1 MAPCRLLRLGWGLE
15 RPSASRLAAALCASV
30 VALALAPAADAT
42 SASLVGINYGR
53 VGNNLPP
60 PQSVLPLLEGLGIG
74 RVRMYDADPAVLRAF
89 SRTGVEL
96 VIGVP
101 DESLA
106 AVADPGGAAQ
116 WLKQNILP
124 FLPDTKIAVLTVG
137 NEVLTGSNSSTLSR
151 ALLPAMQSL
160 HDAVGALGLGKQI
173 TVTTAHNL
181 GVLGTSYPP
190 SAGAFRKDLL
200 PFLCP
205 ILDYHA
211 RTGSPFLVNA
221 YPYFAYSGD
230 TRGVQLDYALLEPGY
245 PGVPDPNSRLHYPN
259 LLVAQVDAVYHAIAA
274 ANAAASRVVEVRV
287 SETGWPSA
295 GGANETGA
303 TPQNAARYNSN
314 AMRLVAE
321 GKGTPLKPGVP
332 LRAYVFA
339 LFNEN
344 LKPGLESERYYGLF
358 KPDGTP
364 AYELSFKL
372 PRDNSTFGGNSSGGG
387 SFGGNGNGNGN
398 GGYISGGGNNGY
410 YDISAAAAR
419 SHAVHWRMWAQVAV
433 AVAGAAAVLMVA
445 A

>member
-1 MAPCRLLRLGWGLE
+1 MAPCRLLRVGWGLQ
-15 RPSASRLAAALCASV
+15 PLCASRLAAALCAAVV
-30 VALALAPAADAT
+30 VALALAPASDAT

-89 SRTGVEL
+89 ARTGVEL
-96 VIGVP
+96 VVGVP
-101 DESLA
+101 DECLA
-106 AVADPGGAAQ
+106 AVADPGGAAR
-116 WLKQNILP
+116 WLKENLVP

-137 NEVLTGSNSSTLSR
+137 NEVLTGSNSSSLSR
-151 ALLPAMQSL
+151 VLLPAMQSL
-160 HDAVGALGLGKQI
+160 HGAVGALDLDKQI

-200 PFLCP
+200 PYLCP

-230 TRGVQLDYALLEPGY
+230 PKGVQLDYALLEPGY

-259 LLVAQVDAVYHAIAA
+259 LLVAQVDAVYHAIAT

-295 GGANETGA
+295 GAANETGA

-344 LKPGLESERYYGLF
+344 LKPGLASERYYGLF

-372 PRDNSTFGGNSSGGG
+372 PRDNSTFGHGGG
-387 SFGGNGNGNGN
+387 GFGGNGNGNS
-398 GGYISGGGNNGY
+398 GYISGGGNSNGY
-410 YDISAAAAR
+410 YDISASTR
-419 SHAVHWRMWAQVAV
+419 DPPDK
-433 AVAGAAAVLMVA
+433 VL
-445 A
+445 

>member
-1 MAPCRLLRLGWGLE
+1 VVVT
-15 RPSASRLAAALCASV
+15 LAV
-30 VALALAPAADAT
+30 APAADAT
-42 SASLVGINYGR
+42 SASLLGINYGR

-89 SRTGVEL
+89 ARTGVEL
-96 VIGVP
+96 VVGVP
-101 DESLA
+101 DECLA
-106 AVADPGGAAQ
+106 SVADPTGAAR
-116 WLKQNILP
+116 WLKENIVP

-137 NEVLTGSNSSTLSR
+137 NEVLTGSSSSPLSR
-151 ALLPAMQSL
+151 VLLPAMQSL
-160 HDAVGALGLGKQI
+160 HGAVGALGLDKQI
-173 TVTTAHNL
+173 TVTTAHNV

-200 PFLCP
+200 PYLCP

-230 TRGVQLDYALLEPGY
+230 PKGVPLDYALLEPGY

-295 GGANETGA
+295 GAANETGA

-344 LKPGLESERYYGLF
+344 LKPGLASERNYGLF

-364 AYELSFKL
+364 AYQLSFKL
-372 PRDNSTFGGNSSGGG
+372 PRDNSTFGHGGG
-387 SFGGNGNGNGN
+387 GGGFGGNGNGNS
-398 GGYISGGGNNGY
+398 GYISGGGNSSGY
-410 YDISAAAAR
+410 YDISAATR
-419 SHAVHWRMWAQVAV
+419 DPPVSSGCTLLYQLSLLVAI
-433 AVAGAAAVLMVA
+433 MI
-445 A
+445 

>member
-1 MAPCRLLRLGWGLE
+1 MALCWLLQRMH
-15 RPSASRLAAALCASV
+15 LAAALCAAV
-30 VALALAPAADAT
+30 LALALAPASDAT
-42 SASLVGINYGR
+42 SASFVGINYGR

-60 PQSVLPLLEGLGIG
+60 PQSVLPLLASLGIG
-74 RVRMYDADPAVLRAF
+74 RVRVYDADPAVLRTFA
-89 SRTGVEL
+89 RTGVEL
-96 VIGVP
+96 VVGVP
-101 DESLA
+101 DQCLA
-106 AVADPGGAAQ
+106 AVADPGGAAA
-116 WLKQNILP
+116 WLKANVLP

-137 NEVLTGSNSSTLSR
+137 NEVLTGNNSAALSR
-151 ALLPAMQSL
+151 FLLPAMQSL
-160 HDAVGALGLGKQI
+160 HGAVAAVGLDKQI
-173 TVTTAHNL
+173 AVTTAHNL

-190 SAGAFRKDLL
+190 SAGAFRRDLL

-205 ILDYHA
+205 ILDYNA
-211 RTGSPFLVNA
+211 RTGTPFLVNA

-230 TRGVQLDYALLEPGY
+230 PRGVQLSYALLEPTN
-245 PGVPDPNSRLHYPN
+245 PGVADPNTRLHYPN

-274 ANAAASRVVEVRV
+274 ANTAAARSVEVRV

-295 GGANETGA
+295 GAPNETAA

-344 LKPGLESERYYGLF
+344 LKPGLASERYYGLF

-364 AYELSFKL
+364 AYELSYKL
-372 PRDNSTFGGNSSGGG
+372 PRDSYAPGGGGGGGNGVTGGGIGGNGYIHGGGNSGD
-387 SFGGNGNGNGN
+387 F
-398 GGYISGGGNNGY
+398 
-410 YDISAAAAR
+410 DIAAAAR
-419 SHAVHWRMWAQVAV
+419 GLPARWWTWAQAAV
-433 AVAGAAAVLMVA
+433 AVAGAVLVVA